1 MKKKLSKISVLLVLM
16 LTLAVCFAFGASA
29 EETTYTE
36 GYFTYTVTD
45 GKATITAV
53 DTAISGDIT
62 TPATLGGYPVTVIGK
77 EAFQHCSDITSIV
90 VSEGVE
96 VIELNAFYDCSALE
110 SATLPDSL
118 TTLGSSPFMFTNM
131 KELAIP
137 KNVSD
142 IEPGAFLGVF
152 TDKIVVDEENP
163 YYSTDEYGVLF
174 NEDKTTLIAWP
185 ALCSEV
191 NYTVPETV
199 KIINIAAFGYVPR
212 LEAVTLPEGLEEI
225 GEAAFCISGIKSIN
239 IPASVKTIHKEAFVS
254 AFDLEEFIVDEDNP
268 YFSSE
273 DGVLFN
279 KDKTSLLCYPE
290 GKTDRTYVV
299 PETVTSLYD
308 YFGSAF
314 YLRKLTFSNNVDVL
328 GSSGSHGLLT
338 DIVFEENVTKISRNL
353 IYSIGFKKNVYIKGM
368 NVEMPEVMPYTLNS
382 FETSFVSHGGDPDTY
397 AEKTKEMYKKIYGT
411 PVSEAEAYAYQDEW
425 DSKYGFEYL
434 DEPVINAEIVCHS
447 GSTAAAYA
455 QENGIPYT
463 TKCFYGEPDSEGTM
477 KCINCDGTR
486 SYYHDENEAFENGF
500 IYVVYNGEAIILETG
515 YSNDDF
521 TGYVEIPETLGGYPV
536 TTLPEFL
543 FQNDSDITGI
553 FIPASVTSIGRGAF
567 ENCSDLISINVDKN
581 NPAYTSVEGVL
592 YDKNM
597 KVLHHYPK
605 GSTRTSYTVP
615 DGVIGIG
622 YAVFYGCDTLESITL
637 PDTLISIGDDAFYRC
652 TSLVDLKLPEG
663 VKLIGE
669 DAFVFCDALTDLVIP
684 EGAVVWGEESEDVI
698 VDEYGVTFSKD
709 MTTLIKYPAESTNT
723 SYIIPDSVTTIEDY
737 AFSYASNLTEIIIPD
752 SVTTIGDYA
761 FYYASNLTEIIIP
774 ESVTTIGDYAFCDA
788 SNLTEIIVSD
798 NIISIG
804 GSILDYTGYYNDTA
818 NWEDGY
824 LYLGKYLIDENS
836 DSTDFVL
843 KEGTLGIAYSAAN
856 SEYTSVTL
864 CEGLKSIGNHN
875 FSNNALI
882 TSVEIPDSVVY
893 IGKGSFSYCDALS
906 EIKFNTENLEFLGE
920 YAFGYT
926 AYTYDLNNWKDG
938 VCTIG
943 NAIVACDIGTV
954 KVDENIKFIVDENA
968 YWMPLSFDVDENNP
982 YFSSDETGSLYNKDK
997 TKLIRYNGFCKNESY
1012 VIPET
1017 VKEIGEYA
1025 FCYSLY
1031 LKELTVPDSVEIIG
1045 EGAFEAVVSLE
1056 NIYFQPD
1063 NLYLEDSYLGIC
1075 GELALVE
1082 DEAALWE
1089 EYWNIIGLS
1098 LKFERGEFIPTEEE
1112 MAEFESRMAYIE
1124 ENMVSNRWDF
1134 AQGTIH
1140 CHEGSLTDIYALS
1153 YGVNVEYTHF
1163 FKNWTYDWENYERT
1177 AKCIY
1182 CDETTTEALE
1192 KPENI
1197 ETETEIEI
1205 IAPVID
1211 EDTKFVVETIEDE
1224 ADENYILVTEALE
1237 AVEGPAEIEKI
1248 YDITL
1253 QNSENV
1259 AIQPDGSVQVKLPVE
1274 NTHENYKVF
1283 RVNEDGT
1290 YTDMNATVVDGYVV
1304 FVTDHFSL
1312 YVVVDTTEAHEH
1324 SYTEK
1329 VTKPATHMEEG
1340 EKTFTCSACG
1350 DSYTE
1355 VIEKD
1360 PKHHAELK
1368 YKSATCT
1375 EDGYERAVCECGF
1388 VMVDK
1393 VYEKLGHFY
1402 NYTIT
1407 LHPTHTREGSEIA
1420 DCIRCD
1426 DTFTNTIDKLPDHY
1440 YGYFVKTYDP
1450 TCTEGGYTV
1459 HQCSCGDSY
1468 TDSYTSALGHTR
1480 SKNGDWCSVC
1490 GADME
1495 PEKKDCDHMCHQ
1507 SGFMG
1512 FIWSIVQFFWKLFKM
1527 NPVCE
1532 CGAAHY

>member
-16 LTLAVCFAFGASA
+16 LTLVVCFAFGASA

-36 GYFTYTVTD
+36 GYYTYTVTD

-77 EAFQHCSDITSIV
+77 EAFQHCSDITSVV

-110 SATLPDSL
+110 SAALPDSL

-142 IEPGAFLGVF
+142 IEPGAFFGVF

-199 KIINIAAFGYVPR
+199 KIINIVAFSYSPR

-225 GEAAFCISGIKSIN
+225 GEAAFSLSSIKSVN
-239 IPASVKTIHKEAFVS
+239 IPASVKTIHKDAFVS
-254 AFDLEEFIVDEDNP
+254 AFDLEEIIVDEDNT

-279 KDKTSLLCYPE
+279 EDKTTLLYYPE
-290 GKTDRTYVV
+290 GKTDRAYVV
-299 PETVTSLYD
+299 PETVSKVNGDLYGAL
-308 YFGSAF
+308 F
-314 YLRKLTFSNNVDVL
+314 LRKLTFQNNFEISSNGIATN
-328 GSSGSHGLLT
+328 GLLT
-338 DIVFEENVTKISRNL
+338 DIVFEENVTKIPESAFSS
-353 IYSIGFKKNVYIKGM
+353 YGFKKNVYIKGM
-368 NVEMPEVMPYTLNS
+368 NVEMPEEHPYMRNT
-382 FETSFVSHGGDPDTY
+382 FETGGVARGGDPDTI
-397 AEKTKEMYKKIYGT
+397 AEGTKEMYKKIYGT

-434 DEPVINAEIVCHS
+434 DDYVVNAEIICHS

-455 QENGIPYT
+455 QENGIPYR
-463 TKCFYGEPDSEGTM
+463 TKCFYGEPDAEGTL
-477 KCINCDGTR
+477 KCSGCDNTTNN
-486 SYYHDENEAFENGF
+486 YYDENEVFENGF
-500 IYVVYNGEAIILETG
+500 VYVVYKGEAIILETENN
-515 YSNDDF
+515 YDF

-536 TTLPEFL
+536 TTIPEFL
-543 FQNDSDITGI
+543 FQNDYYITGI
-553 FIPASVTSIGRGAF
+553 YIPKTVTSIGIGAF
-567 ENCSDLISINVDKN
+567 ENCPDLISINVDKN
-581 NPAYTSVEGVL
+581 NPVYKSVDGVL

-615 DGVIGIG
+615 DGVIGLG
-622 YAVFYGCDTLESITL
+622 YAVFYCCDTLESITL
-637 PDTLISIGDDAFYRC
+637 PDSLISIGNFAFYRC
-652 TSLVDLKLPEG
+652 TNLTELKIPEG
-663 VKLIGE
+663 VKSIGK
-669 DAFVFCDALTDLVIP
+669 DVFYDCKALTDLVIP
-684 EGAVVWGEESEDVI
+684 EGAVVCGTENTV

-709 MTTLIKYPAESTNT
+709 MKTLIKYPAESTNT
-723 SYIIPDSVTTIEDY
+723 SYTIPDGVTTIGED
-737 AFSYASNLTEIIIPD
+737 AFYNASNLTEIIIPD
-752 SVTTIGDYA
+752 SVTTIEDYA
-761 FYYASNLTEIIIP
+761 FY
-774 ESVTTIGDYAFCDA
+774 DA

-804 GSILDYTGYYNDTA
+804 SSTLNYTGYYNDTA

-856 SEYTSVTL
+856 SYYTSVTL

-875 FSNNALI
+875 FSNNDLI

-906 EIKFNTENLEFLGE
+906 EIKFNAENLEFLGE
-920 YAFGYT
+920 CAFGYT
-926 AYTYDLNNWKDG
+926 AYVYDLNNWKDG

-968 YWMPLSFDVDENNP
+968 YWMPMSFDVDENNP

-1025 FCYSLY
+1025 FCYSMY

-1045 EGAFEAVVSLE
+1045 EGAFESVVSLE

-1063 NLYLEDSYLGIC
+1063 NLYLGGSYLGTC

-1082 DEAALWE
+1082 DEGAFWE
-1089 EYWNIIGLS
+1089 EYWNISGLAI
-1098 LKFERGEFIPTEEE
+1098 KFERGAIILTEEE
-1112 MAEFESRMAYIE
+1112 IAELESRMAYIV

-1177 AKCIY
+1177 AKCLY

-1211 EDTKFVVETIEDE
+1211 EDTKFVVETVEDE
-1224 ADENYILVTEALE
+1224 ASEDYILVTEALE

-1290 YTDMNATVVDGYVV
+1290 YTDMNAIVVDGYVV

-1312 YVVVDTTEAHEH
+1312 YVIVDTTEAREH

-1329 VTKPATHMEEG
+1329 ITKPATHMEEG

-1402 NYTIT
+1402 NYTVT

-1490 GADME
+1490 GVDME

-1507 SGFMG
+1507 KGFMG